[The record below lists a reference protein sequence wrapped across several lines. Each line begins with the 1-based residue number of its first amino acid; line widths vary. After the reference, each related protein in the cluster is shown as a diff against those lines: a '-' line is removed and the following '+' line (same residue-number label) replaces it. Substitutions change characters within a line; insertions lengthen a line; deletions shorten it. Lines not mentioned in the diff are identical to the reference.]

1 MAREQLT
8 TPLLWQNYTPV
19 SLPSLSPFSLGS
31 LDLVFASDPANGDQ
45 FQILGTEILLVQ
57 NSDTVEH
64 TFTVDSTPDR
74 IGRTADLT
82 DYPVAPGQV
91 VALQFSVL
99 DGWVQSGQTGYGN
112 VYLQSSDANLKFCV
126 VRHS

>member
-1 MAREQLT
+1 MPRETLT
-8 TPLLWQNYTPV
+8 TPLLWQNYVPV
-19 SLPSLSPFSLGS
+19 SLPSPSPFFPGS

-57 NSDTVEH
+57 NSDTVAH
-64 TFTVDSTPDR
+64 TFSVNSTPDR

-82 DYPVAPGQV
+82 SYPVDPGQV
-91 VALQFSVL
+91 IAIQFSVL
-99 DGWVQSGQTGYGN
+99 DGWVQTDGN
-112 VYLQSSDANLKFCV
+112 VHLQSSDPTLKFCV

>member
-8 TPLLWQNYTPV
+8 TPLLWQNYVPV
-19 SLPSLSPFSLGS
+19 SLPTASPFTPGS
-31 LDLVFASDPANGDQ
+31 LALTFASDPANGDQ

-57 NSDTVEH
+57 NSDTVAH
-64 TFTVDSTPDR
+64 TFSVNSTPDR

-82 DYPVAPGQV
+82 AYPVNPGQV
-91 VALQFSVL
+91 IAIQFSVL
-99 DGWVQSGQTGYGN
+99 DGWVQSGETGYGN
-112 VYLQSSDANLKFCV
+112 VYLQSSDAHLTFCV